1 MKLISAKI
9 QGFRGINEQHEV
21 EFGPNITI
29 LYGQNG
35 QGKTS
40 ILQSIEWA
48 MTGELPEF
56 HSITKEDAIVNS
68 YTQRSNAIV
77 SLVLND
83 SKDNLVLKRVR
94 KKSTSSRKTKTNTS
108 IELEK
113 NGQSIPN
120 PELALQNFIGIS
132 DNTSKNYY
140 IKQDSIRAII
150 NEKPEEQ
157 SRGIEHVLGT
167 AEIRQFIDALNKEK
181 IVAKIKKQLTTV
193 IESLESVSSEQEFNL
208 MEQAVEKK
216 EKLLKLDFSESELTI
231 EDAQKKT
238 EYFTI
243 ELKKIS
249 EKITDNIPEFSIGVN
264 LEELEESLSDLKQ
277 TIDNVDKQRQE
288 NFETKNKEKIS
299 ISENLVKF
307 QILQKTLSKSGD
319 LDMSK
324 QKEIQKQ
331 IQTDLDIVKSKVDEI
346 TDNEDELISI
356 NQKIKEEINGFKI
369 FDTQLNKQK
378 EKDPKK
384 LESELETVDKETSK
398 LNEKI
403 EQNRKILDKCD
414 EAIEDLYEIIES
426 LKSIKQG
433 DISELEK
440 NISKLKEEIITLGD
454 KQDEYTIKNEKFSTQ
469 ITELTSKKAELKN
482 IRAENEI
489 ITHRIEKSIKMY
501 GDEKQHED
509 KILENKIKEKEC
521 ETEIKT
527 FGEYNVLLEHSI
539 AYIKNNKNDSC
550 PVCEQSVKSSQ
561 LISSLNEKIQKDI
574 SEKIDK
580 LKIQKDKISENFNKI
595 QNNLDVLESDSV
607 KLAENKKEFVILLK
621 DISKITENQATESVN
636 VDVLIEE
643 IKKLQI
649 KTNSAL
655 AVVNKDLPIKTTKR
669 DTLETLLEQKIDI
682 DEKIEQIF
690 SKYSLSKNK
699 KSLDGMRELLKESKE
714 TKNNTDTS
722 SKGFQKEISTLDAS
736 KTTKQ
741 AQKEALEDILDNLN
755 QSKNSLN
762 ELLDKNL
769 EIKNIFDIST
779 ESIIDNEKQ
788 LEKIKTDKKQL
799 NSKIITLEKKQTS
812 VTDNIEKIEKLNQE
826 ISGLESDLQKIT
838 NSSQNGVTLLKESE
852 SYKKQLEN
860 DLIEL
865 SSDGKINSGI
875 DKIKKDVT
883 KLIDGPLEFLS
894 LQKKAE
900 DIQKKETA
908 TKQKIQ
914 TLETRKKTLEILEN
928 SLKNIQSAANEFLI
942 ENTSELIET
951 HRQQIEQIYNK
962 IVRHPSFEH
971 IKLEIKSTDPLVY
984 SIMVYDD
991 EIKLSTQA
999 ATRLSSAQMNSF
1011 AMSVLITNNLSQNN
1025 KFSLLMMDDPT
1036 QSMDSQHKDALAK
1049 LILEISD
1056 KRQIIIAT
1064 SDDEF
1069 LKCLQ
1074 NTDKDIKNIELK
1086 DWSRQGISLA

>member
-193 IESLESVSSEQEFNL
+193 IESLESVNAEQEFNL

-414 EAIEDLYEIIES
+414 EVIEDLYEIIES

-482 IRAENEI
+482 IRAEKEI
-489 ITHRIEKSIKMY
+489 ITHRIKKSNEMY

-621 DISKITENQATESVN
+621 DISEITENQATESVN

-699 KSLDGMRELLKESKE
+699 KSLDGMRELLKEFKE
-714 TKNNTDTS
+714 TKNDTDTS
-722 SKGFQKEISTLDAS
+722 SKGFQKKISTLDAS
-736 KTTKQ
+736 KKTIQ
-741 AQKEALEDILDNLN
+741 AQKDSLIDILDNLN

>member
-414 EAIEDLYEIIES
+414 EVIEDLYEIIES

-607 KLAENKKEFVILLK
+607 KLAENKKEFGILLK

-699 KSLDGMRELLKESKE
+699 KSLDGMRELLKEFKE
-714 TKNNTDTS
+714 TKNDTDTS
-722 SKGFQKEISTLDAS
+722 SKGFQKKISTLDAS
-736 KTTKQ
+736 KKTIQ
-741 AQKEALEDILDNLN
+741 AQKDSLIDILYNLN

-812 VTDNIEKIEKLNQE
+812 VSDNIEKIEKLNQE

>member
-580 LKIQKDKISENFNKI
+580 LKIQKDKISENINKI

-669 DTLETLLEQKIDI
+669 DTLKTLLEQKIDI

-699 KSLDGMRELLKESKE
+699 KSLDGMRELLKEFKE
-714 TKNNTDTS
+714 TKNDTDTS
-722 SKGFQKEISTLDAS
+722 SKGFQKKISTLDAS
-736 KTTKQ
+736 KKTIQ
-741 AQKEALEDILDNLN
+741 AQKDSLIDILYNLN

-812 VTDNIEKIEKLNQE
+812 VSDNIEKIEKLNQE

>member
-1 MKLISAKI
+1 
-9 QGFRGINEQHEV
+9 
-21 EFGPNITI
+21 
-29 LYGQNG
+29 
-35 QGKTS
+35 
-40 ILQSIEWA
+40 
-48 MTGELPEF
+48 
-56 HSITKEDAIVNS
+56 
-68 YTQRSNAIV
+68 
-77 SLVLND
+77 
-83 SKDNLVLKRVR
+83 
-94 KKSTSSRKTKTNTS
+94 
-108 IELEK
+108 
-113 NGQSIPN
+113 
-120 PELALQNFIGIS
+120 
-132 DNTSKNYY
+132 
-140 IKQDSIRAII
+140 
-150 NEKPEEQ
+150 
-157 SRGIEHVLGT
+157 
-167 AEIRQFIDALNKEK
+167 
-181 IVAKIKKQLTTV
+181 
-193 IESLESVSSEQEFNL
+193 
-208 MEQAVEKK
+208 
-216 EKLLKLDFSESELTI
+216 
-231 EDAQKKT
+231 
-238 EYFTI
+238 
-243 ELKKIS
+243 
-249 EKITDNIPEFSIGVN
+249 
-264 LEELEESLSDLKQ
+264 
-277 TIDNVDKQRQE
+277 
-288 NFETKNKEKIS
+288 
-299 ISENLVKF
+299 
-307 QILQKTLSKSGD
+307 
-319 LDMSK
+319 
-324 QKEIQKQ
+324 
-331 IQTDLDIVKSKVDEI
+331 
-346 TDNEDELISI
+346 
-356 NQKIKEEINGFKI
+356 
-369 FDTQLNKQK
+369 
-378 EKDPKK
+378 
-384 LESELETVDKETSK
+384 
-398 LNEKI
+398 
-403 EQNRKILDKCD
+403 
-414 EAIEDLYEIIES
+414 
-426 LKSIKQG
+426 
-433 DISELEK
+433 
-440 NISKLKEEIITLGD
+440 
-454 KQDEYTIKNEKFSTQ
+454 
-469 ITELTSKKAELKN
+469 
-482 IRAENEI
+482 
-489 ITHRIEKSIKMY
+489 
-501 GDEKQHED
+501 
-509 KILENKIKEKEC
+509 
-521 ETEIKT
+521 
-527 FGEYNVLLEHSI
+527 
-539 AYIKNNKNDSC
+539 
-550 PVCEQSVKSSQ
+550 
-561 LISSLNEKIQKDI
+561 
-574 SEKIDK
+574 
-580 LKIQKDKISENFNKI
+580 
-595 QNNLDVLESDSV
+595 
-607 KLAENKKEFVILLK
+607 
-621 DISKITENQATESVN
+621 
-636 VDVLIEE
+636 
-643 IKKLQI
+643 
-649 KTNSAL
+649 
-655 AVVNKDLPIKTTKR
+655 
-669 DTLETLLEQKIDI
+669 
-682 DEKIEQIF
+682 
-690 SKYSLSKNK
+690 
-699 KSLDGMRELLKESKE
+699 MRELLKEFKE
-714 TKNNTDTS
+714 TKNDTDTS
-722 SKGFQKEISTLDAS
+722 SKGFQKKISTLDAS

-812 VTDNIEKIEKLNQE
+812 VSDNIEKIEKLNQE

>member
-607 KLAENKKEFVILLK
+607 KLAVNKKEFVILLK
-621 DISKITENQATESVN
+621 DISEITENQATESVN

>member
-607 KLAENKKEFVILLK
+607 KLAVNKKEFVILLK

-741 AQKEALEDILDNLN
+741 AQKESLEDILDNLN

>member
-414 EAIEDLYEIIES
+414 EVIEDLYEIIES

-440 NISKLKEEIITLGD
+440 NISKLKEEIITLSD

-669 DTLETLLEQKIDI
+669 DTLESLLEQKIDI
-682 DEKIEQIF
+682 DKKIEQIF

-699 KSLDGMRELLKESKE
+699 KSLDGMRELLKEFKE
-714 TKNNTDTS
+714 TKNDTDTS
-722 SKGFQKEISTLDAS
+722 SKGFQKKISTLDAS
-736 KTTKQ
+736 KKTIQ
-741 AQKEALEDILDNLN
+741 AQKDSLIDILYNLN

>member
-167 AEIRQFIDALNKEK
+167 AEIRQFIDALNKTTD
-181 IVAKIKKQLTTV
+181 VAKIKKQLTTV

-324 QKEIQKQ
+324 QKEIQTQ

-414 EAIEDLYEIIES
+414 EVIEDLYEIIES

-482 IRAENEI
+482 NRAENEI

-607 KLAENKKEFVILLK
+607 KLAVNKKEFVILLK

-699 KSLDGMRELLKESKE
+699 KSLDGMRELLKEFKE
-714 TKNNTDTS
+714 TKNDTDTS
-722 SKGFQKEISTLDAS
+722 SKGFQKKISTLDAS
-736 KTTKQ
+736 KKTIQ
-741 AQKEALEDILDNLN
+741 AQKDSLIDILYNLN

-812 VTDNIEKIEKLNQE
+812 VSDNIEKIEKLNQE